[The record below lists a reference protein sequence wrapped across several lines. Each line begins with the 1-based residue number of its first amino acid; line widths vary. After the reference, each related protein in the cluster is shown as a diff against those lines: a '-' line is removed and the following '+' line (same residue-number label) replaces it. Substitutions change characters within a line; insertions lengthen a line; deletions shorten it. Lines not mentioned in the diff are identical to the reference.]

1 MHTTLCKLASTVT
14 TIALGAT
21 AAAQTTLVAH
31 YELNETSGTVAADS
45 SGNGNDGSYTGG
57 VLLGQPGNCPS
68 STAVEFNGFDAYVDI
83 PPSPSL
89 DALLSDFTVAAWVNL
104 NVDQLMRIFSSQRQA
119 CNGALA
125 AWAYGPLNGG
135 GIRFT
140 TLGVQDYNQASSV
153 TPGVWHHIAV
163 VFDAAFQAH
172 FYLDGAPQGTI
183 GGTAPANASAIG
195 WFIGVL
201 DLTCASEFF
210 NGRIDDVQVYAGSA
224 STADI
229 QFLFQNPCSVIGGGG
244 AQITLACD
252 PANNHSGG
260 TYAKLDDSDDSGPG
274 VLHLECTDGP
284 VGQFGYFLVSATLN
298 DPGTSISNGMLCLGS
313 PIGRYAPAAG
323 GALNSIGQFDG
334 SGVLQSLVGN
344 STVGSGYD
352 VLAALPQPPGGT
364 IMSGDT
370 WYFQCWYRDGN
381 RSNFSNTACVTF

>member
-1 MHTTLCKLASTVT
+1 LLLSS
-14 TIALGAT
+14 AT

-244 AQITLACD
+244 GTIGTNYCG
-252 PANNHSGG
+252 PPVNNSSGMG
-260 TYAKLDDSDDSGPG
+260 ALLTATGSTVIADNDVNFLVVNLPLNK
-274 VLHLECTDGP
+274 
-284 VGQFGYFLVSATLN
+284 FGYFVMGQTQGFISVGQGFLCISQPFVRFNMDILDS
-298 DPGTSISNGMLCLGS
+298 GTTGEMMFS
-313 PIGRYAPAAG
+313 PDLMNLPAGTVFAP
-323 GALNSIGQFDG
+323 
-334 SGVLQSLVGN
+334 
-344 STVGSGYD
+344 
-352 VLAALPQPPGGT
+352 
-364 IMSGDT
+364 GDT
-370 WYFQCWYRDGN
+370 WNFQCWYRDTNPGN
-381 RSNFSNTACVTF
+381 TSNLSDAVEITFQ